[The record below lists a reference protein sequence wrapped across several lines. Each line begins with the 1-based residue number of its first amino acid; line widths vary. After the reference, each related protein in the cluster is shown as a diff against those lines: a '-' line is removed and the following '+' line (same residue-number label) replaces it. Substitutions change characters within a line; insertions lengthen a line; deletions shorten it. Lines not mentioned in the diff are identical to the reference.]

1 MADSIH
7 PAASQHMPS
16 FITAPGETD
25 VLMVVMGV
33 ILALAVLG
41 FGIVFLRLHTLPER
55 MAHKSQKIQFEIV
68 AVLGLIALFT
78 HMHIFWVAG
87 LLLALIDFPDFGTSL
102 KRIAGS
108 AEKVA
113 GLKPGEGLTALP
125 DEVVVGAERSHETRA
140 SPETYGAGQD
150 DSAAVARTRLAPA
163 KRKELGH
170 A

>member
-102 KRIAGS
+102 GRIATSTEKIAGIKPSES
-108 AEKVA
+108 A
-113 GLKPGEGLTALP
+113 
-125 DEVVVGAERSHETRA
+125 AEPQ
-140 SPETYGAGQD
+140 PETMAADIKQNRETAGVL
-150 DSAAVARTRLAPA
+150 AKHGVAREGDGVALLADLAP
-163 KRKELGH
+163 RWH
-170 A
+170 

>member
-1 MADSIH
+1 M
-7 PAASQHMPS
+7 PA

-25 VLMVVMGV
+25 VLMVVMAV

-41 FGIVFLRLHTLPER
+41 FGIMFLRLHTLPER

-113 GLKPGEGLTALP
+113 GLKPGEGLTDIP
-125 DEVVVGAERSHETRA
+125 GESIVGAHQDKETDA
-140 SPETYGAGQD
+140 PPGITGQD
-150 DSAAVARTRLAPA
+150 DSAAVARARLAPA